1 MEKMKING
9 RSRLLHEPEGLT
21 ISQIKANAVKKWHW
35 FLIFGF
41 VCVLIAFLYN
51 KVTEPKY
58 RISTTVLVKNDTKV
72 AELFNIFQNPQR
84 SNGKTNSVI
93 SDQIGVINS
102 YSLNLKAMQ
111 DLNWQYSWSKKKLL
125 SKSDLYGE
133 DPFELVLPNES
144 IQQDMVPLTITVE
157 NDNSYTVSADSKKTI
172 NGRDVEFDFEKRV
185 AFGEPFK
192 NKFFNFTLNKSAK
205 TLLIPGDKYVLE
217 FNNLAKL
224 AQEYK
229 DRLDITQA
237 DENSNLIRVNLE
249 TRKLHRDVQYLNK
262 LGSLYIQSGL
272 DEKNKMANNT
282 VRFID
287 NLIAG
292 VNDSLQVAGNSFTDF
307 RSKNKTVNLGQ
318 EATKVVDKL
327 KDLDTEQS
335 KLNLK
340 LDYYS
345 NLKYYLDNSEEIKD
359 LVAPSLI
366 GVNDPDMNSMVAKLN
381 DLYSKREVL
390 SYTVQEKNPT
400 LVALNNEIQFTQK
413 VLGEKVANM
422 IGTTN
427 LELKSI
433 QARLQKVNGELV
445 RLPKTEQD
453 LIGIKRN
460 YDLNNELYTFL
471 LQRRAEA
478 DIARASNNADAQIL
492 DPAAVEI
499 AELLG
504 PKSMKNLITG
514 LLAGL
519 ILALLAVIFNEYFS
533 DKFKTADE
541 IANMLDMPVT
551 ASITRNRAK
560 SEMPV
565 IHFPKSAITE
575 SFRGL
580 RINLQN
586 RLKGSSNNVIAVHSC
601 ISGEGKSFVA
611 LNLALIMAISNRKV
625 LLIDCDL
632 RKPRLHQLLKSKN
645 ESGLSQFLVGK
656 KTAEEVIQKTQRLN
670 LQFVPAGPL
679 LNNPAEFLNS
689 GALRSFIERVRHNYD
704 IIVLDNAPIGVVSD
718 ARLVGLYADINL
730 FLLRMNYSEKKE
742 SEIINRYYSEDELKN
757 VMVAVNGIE
766 QSRGYGYYNED
777 AKVNEEVKVS

>member
-1 MEKMKING
+1 MDKLKLNG

-35 FLIFGF
+35 FLIFSF

-51 KVTEPKY
+51 KVSEPKY
-58 RISTTVLVKNDTKV
+58 RIATTVLVKNDTKV

-93 SDQIGVINS
+93 SDQMGVINS

-111 DLNWQYSWSKKKLL
+111 DLNWQYSWSKKNMLTT
-125 SKSDLYGE
+125 SDLYGN
-133 DPFELVLPNES
+133 DPFELVVPNES
-144 IQQDMVPLTITVE
+144 IQEDMVPLIITVE
-157 NDNSYTVSADSKKTI
+157 NDNSYTVSADAKKTI
-172 NGRDVEFDFEKRV
+172 NGRDVTFDFEKRV
-185 AFGEPFK
+185 AFGEQFK
-192 NKFFNFTLNKSAK
+192 NKFFNFTLNKTPKSV
-205 TLLIPGDKYVLE
+205 IVPGEKYVLE

-224 AQEYK
+224 AQAYK

-237 DENSNLIRVNLE
+237 DENSNLIHVNLE
-249 TRKLHRDVQYLNK
+249 TKKLHRDVQYLNK
-262 LGSLYIQSGL
+262 LGTLYIQSGL

-327 KDLDTEQS
+327 KELDTEQS

-340 LDYYS
+340 LDYYT

-366 GVNDPDMNSMVAKLN
+366 GVNDPDMNSMVSKLN

-413 VLGEKVANM
+413 VLGEKVENM
-422 IGTTN
+422 IANTN
-427 LELKSI
+427 MELKSI
-433 QARLQKVNGELV
+433 QTRLQKVNGELV

-504 PKSMKNLITG
+504 PKKLKNLITG

-519 ILALLAVIFNEYFS
+519 VLALLAVIFNEYFS
-533 DKFKTADE
+533 DKFRTADE

-551 ASITRNRAK
+551 ASITRNKAK

-586 RLKGSSNNVIAVHSC
+586 RLKGSANNVIAVHSC

-625 LLIDCDL
+625 LLIDSDL
-632 RKPRLHQLLKSKN
+632 RRPRLHQLLKSKN

-670 LQFVPAGPL
+670 LHFVPAGPL

-730 FLLRMNYSEKKE
+730 FLLRINYSEKKQ
-742 SEIINRYYSEDELKN
+742 SELINRYYNEDELKN
-757 VMVAVNGIE
+757 VMVTINGVE